1 MTGFLGRY
9 EYQLDEKGRLSLP
22 AEYRRKASGSRFVL
36 LKWESTH
43 LTLFPE
49 DVWEDVS
56 KRLLELRRGRRDL
69 ATKLRDVMSRA
80 TEVVPDKQGRFL
92 IPAWLREQ
100 AGLGSS
106 VFLIGAIDRVEL
118 WNSDSFRRQHP
129 DDLDAEGGGVEEM
142 HRIFG

>member
-129 DDLDAEGGGVEEM
+129 DDLGAEGGGVEEM